1 VAAAKLPAGGKGD
14 RAGTRATLVAVT
26 TRTEVAP
33 DASFVVGGGVAVTKA
48 TRGTVTAVV
57 MVVAVEAEEMIWV
70 YKIVVTGHETLPV
83 GWGGGMVDVMTVPDR
98 VMVT

>member
-1 VAAAKLPAGGKGD
+1 VAAAKLPAGGEEA

-26 TRTEVAP
+26 TSTEVAP
-33 DASFVVGGGVAVTKA
+33 DASFVAGGGVAVMKE

-70 YKIVVTGHETLPV
+70 NKIVVTGHETLTV
-83 GWGGGMVDVMTVPDR
+83 GLGGGRVDVMIVPDR
-98 VMVT
+98 VMVA